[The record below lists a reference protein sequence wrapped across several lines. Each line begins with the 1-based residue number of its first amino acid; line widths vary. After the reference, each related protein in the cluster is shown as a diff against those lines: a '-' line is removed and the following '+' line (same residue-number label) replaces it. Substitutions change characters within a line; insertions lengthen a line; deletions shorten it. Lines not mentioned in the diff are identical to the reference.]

1 MDLSQGLM
9 LFGVCLIPL
18 YAWLQKF
25 PEEQVQDINDVLQD
39 FRTGEEPALLKWVE
53 DNSLDVIKRHLEYFG
68 KRLNTPN
75 VAWQR
80 LGLIADVKRSY
91 LTLEFL
97 QKH

>member
-1 MDLSQGLM
+1 MDQAQGLV
-9 LFGVCLIPL
+9 LFAIVSGFLL
-18 YAWLQKF
+18 AWFRKC

-53 DNSLDVIKRHLEYFG
+53 DNSLDVIKIYLEYYG

-80 LGLIADVKRSY
+80 QALL
-91 LTLEFL
+91 LM
-97 QKH
+97 